1 MDDTPL
7 TKRPWFYITAWLVV
21 LLALYGWQISR
32 MGGIQASLL
41 DILLDLACVF
51 PVLLILWMAFFA
63 QFVLPVNTF
72 RDRQKIFDRLLADLF
87 GGHGPALFIENGEIK
102 EHSGERLKKGPG
114 VVWLDSASAAV
125 TRTPTAI
132 KQVLGPGAHF
142 IDAGETIAGT
152 IDLHTQTQS
161 IGPKENENPFAEKND
176 KQTDEEFNQIQD
188 RRKMVSALTRDGIEV
203 IPNISVTFRVD
214 TGFPKEGE
222 PGSRFGYRTGLT
234 RKARENEKKDQDAIR
249 KAIIGQGVNLNAL
262 PDSPRR
268 RLAWNELPA
277 SLAVDVWRE
286 YVAKFTLDQLFE
298 PKLKVPPPSDEP
310 PVQPEVEEDLFQP
323 LPAGTARSSMQGAF
337 HAMLH
342 EINLL
347 MKKAIER
354 LEGKKEE
361 KKPPKTE
368 EPKTSTPEKSKPKE
382 PQTKTALQVINDM
395 VKARLTK
402 AEVDSLDDTGRR
414 DGQRVGSEEYRL
426 LEARGLKVQN
436 VSIGNLRLNP
446 TVDEQLIKQ
455 WSANWLTNAKAES
468 EQIDRKRNIVETAAR
483 EQALIKYAEV
493 ISSEINELAKKRQ
506 PEIKDTLKTILMRT
520 RALIRSGE
528 YSDQLRRRM
537 STELQEIEN
546 MIEWM
551 EANGK

>member
-1 MDDTPL
+1 
-7 TKRPWFYITAWLVV
+7 
-21 LLALYGWQISR
+21 
-32 MGGIQASLL
+32 MGGIQASLF
-41 DILLDLACVF
+41 DILLDLVIVF
-51 PVLLILWMAFFA
+51 PILLILWMAFFA
-63 QFVLPVNTF
+63 QFVLPVRTF

-142 IDAGETIAGT
+142 IEAGETIAGT
-152 IDLHTQTQS
+152 IDLHMQS
-161 IGPKENENPFAEKND
+161 QSVGPKETDNPFAEKKEGQN
-176 KQTDEEFNQIQD
+176 DEEYQQVQD

-203 IPNISVTFRVD
+203 IPTISVTFRVD

-234 RKARENEKKDQDAIR
+234 RKAHENEKKDQDAIR

-286 YVAKFTLDQLFE
+286 YAAKFTLDELFS
-298 PKLKVPPPSDEP
+298 PTQTVPPPPEKLPEP
-310 PVQPEVEEDLFQP
+310 AEGEENLFQP
-323 LPAGTARSSMQGAF
+323 LPTGAARVSFQGGIVT
-337 HAMLH
+337 LLR
-342 EINLL
+342 EINLI

-361 KKPPKTE
+361 KTLPKTE
-368 EPKTSTPEKSKPKE
+368 APPTPAPDKNKPKE
-382 PQTKTALQVINDM
+382 PQERTALQVINDM
-395 VKARLTK
+395 VKARLMQ
-402 AEVDSLDDTGRR
+402 AEVDRLNDTGKRAGGMHKS
-414 DGQRVGSEEYRL
+414 DEFKL
-426 LEARGLKVQN
+426 LEARGLKVHN

-468 EQIDRKRNIVETAAR
+468 EQIDRKLNIIETSAR

-493 ISSEINELAKKRQ
+493 ISSEINGLARKRQ
-506 PEIKDTLKTILMRT
+506 PEIKDTLKTVLMRT
-520 RALIRSGE
+520 RALIRSSE

-537 STELQEIEN
+537 SLELQEIED
-546 MIEWM
+546 MIKWV